1 MLWTNSPSLYRYNIL
16 SNLDSR
22 VRFSKYWMPGSR
34 KFSLYF
40 NENLSRHLL
49 SLLDFYVNYKES
61 IVLPDIL
68 WKCFSVRVTNNIKSV
83 DSAEDFLQPSVFVT
97 LQLRDANS
105 FSYTVSKLIKISLYA
120 QARQLPLLQAQSS
133 V

>member
-1 MLWTNSPSLYRYNIL
+1 
-16 SNLDSR
+16 
-22 VRFSKYWMPGSR
+22 MPGSR

-68 WKCFSVRVTNNIKSV
+68 WKCSCESYTNNIKSV
-83 DSAEDFLQPSVFVT
+83 DSAEEFLQPSVYVA

-105 FSYTVSKLIKISLYA
+105 FSYTVSKLIQISLYA